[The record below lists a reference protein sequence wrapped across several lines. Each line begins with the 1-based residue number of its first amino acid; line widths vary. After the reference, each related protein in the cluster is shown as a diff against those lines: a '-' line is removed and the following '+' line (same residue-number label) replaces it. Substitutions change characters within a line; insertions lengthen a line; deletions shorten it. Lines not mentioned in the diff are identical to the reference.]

1 MPSKKL
7 FIVGIG
13 PGTKDY
19 MTLAAKNAVKKA
31 DCLIGAE
38 RLISLFKDKKIER
51 IYIEGHFSEIIP
63 YIKKY
68 KNKKTIA
75 LLVSGDPG
83 LYSLLERV
91 SDEFKKDEYE
101 VIPGISAMQLAFSKI
116 GEGWQDTKIISLHG
130 RGISNLA
137 DEVRKHPK
145 VFLFTDANFPPDKIA
160 SYLLKNKVN
169 NRRAVVLEN
178 LAYPTERIIDINL
191 LQLSKQ
197 KGFGLCVMII
207 KK

>member
-1 MPSKKL
+1 MSSKKL

-19 MTLAAKNAVKKA
+19 LTPAAKNAVKKA
-31 DCLIGAE
+31 DCLIGAK
-38 RLISLFKDKKIER
+38 RLISLFKNKKIER
-51 IYIEGHFSEIIP
+51 IYIEGHFSEIVP

-83 LYSLLERV
+83 LYSLLERI
-91 SDEFKKDEYE
+91 SCNFRKDEYE
-101 VIPGISAMQLAFSKI
+101 IIPGISTVQLAFSKI
-116 GEGWQDTKIISLHG
+116 GEGWQDAKIISLHG

-137 DEVRKHPK
+137 DKVKKHPK
-145 VFLFTDANFPPDKIA
+145 VFLFTDGDFPPDRIA
-160 SYLLKNKVN
+160 SYLFKNKIS
-169 NRRAVVLEN
+169 NRRAVVFTD
-178 LAYPTERIIDINL
+178 LAYPNERIIDTDL
-191 LQLSKQ
+191 VKLSRQ